1 METDTRAS
9 APAAPYK
16 GGIALFKDTN
26 EMKSFLQGKVEILAD
41 DVKVLDEAALRG
53 AMDGLVM
60 EAIFNP
66 SDVVKNAV
74 RWVIREAGQSLGIT
88 LASIHDL
95 YMAAGRKEYSNIS
108 VPAINIRGFS
118 YDMSR
123 AIFSTCLKTD
133 TLAVIFEIAKS
144 EQVYTFQPPA
154 ELAPVIMAAAIKEGF
169 RGPLFIQGDHYQVAA
184 KDFKADKMGAVD
196 KIRQLIKDS
205 IEAGFFNID
214 LDTSTLVDLSRPT
227 IDEQQRDNYQVAAA
241 LTEFI
246 RANEP
251 PGVTISTGGE
261 IGEIGDQN
269 TTAEELDAYMQG
281 YINCLPAGLAG
292 LSKLSVQTGTTH
304 GGVPLPDGSVA
315 DVKIDFDTLEKLST
329 LAIEKYGLSGCVQH
343 GASTLP
349 DDAFHHFPRTKTS
362 EVHLATGFQNL
373 LLESPDFPADIKDK
387 MYKWL
392 DENCANEKKEGQTP
406 EQFYYKTRKKAWGPT
421 KLDLYK
427 APEETK
433 AKLRAQLADKFEFLF
448 KQLNAVNTKT
458 LVNEKVKPP
467 RIKAPK
473 PAGI

>member
-1 METDTRAS
+1 M
-9 APAAPYK
+9 
-16 GGIALFKDTN
+16 FKDTN
-26 EMKSFLQGKVEILAD
+26 ELKSFLQGKVEILAD
-41 DVKVLDEAALRG
+41 DVKVTDEAALRG
-53 AMDGLVM
+53 AMDELVK
-60 EAIFNP
+60 EAQFNE

-74 RWVIREAGQSLGIT
+74 RWVIREAGQSLGVT

-95 YMAAGRKEYSNIS
+95 YMAAGRQEYSNIS

-123 AIFSTCLKTD
+123 AIFETCLKTD
-133 TLAVIFEIAKS
+133 NLAVIFEIAKS
-144 EQVYTFQPPA
+144 EQGYTFQPPA
-154 ELAPVIMAAAIKEGF
+154 ELVPVIMAAAIKEGF

-184 KDFKADKMGAVD
+184 KDFNADKMGAVD

-205 IEAGFFNID
+205 IEAGFYNID

-227 IDEQQRDNYQVAAA
+227 VDEQQRDNYQVAAA

-246 RANEP
+246 RAHEP
-251 PGVTISTGGE
+251 AGVTVSTGGE
-261 IGEIGDQN
+261 IGEIGDEN
-269 TTAEELDAYMQG
+269 TTVEELDAYMAGYKKSLPQG
-281 YINCLPAGLAG
+281 MVG

-315 DVKIDFDTLEKLST
+315 DVKIDFETLKTLST
-329 LAIEKYGLSGCVQH
+329 VAIEKYGLSGCVQH

-349 DDAFHHFPRTKTS
+349 DDAFNHFPRTKTS
-362 EVHLATGFQNL
+362 EVHLATGFQNI
-373 LLESPDFPADIKDK
+373 LLESPDFPAEIKSK

-392 DENCANEKKEGQTP
+392 DDNCASEKKEGQTP

-421 KLDLYK
+421 KPDVY
-427 APEETK
+427 AMPEETK
-433 AKLRAQLADKFEFLF
+433 AKLRKQLADKFEFLF
-448 KQLNAVNTKT
+448 KQLNSVNTSA
-458 LVNEKVKPP
+458 LVNEKVKPV